1 MEPSVNYSVFSQYIY
16 SFVSISYSFSSTLN
30 TFSYFYFRTFFF
42 IFLLQ
47 NFFFHF
53 FFTFSRFLFF
63 LCSTFLYFT
72 SSLQYAKIHNLNS
85 FNAFP
90 HIDKYRAL
98 IAYVWTALRSP
109 SDSDDSEKSISY
121 TILSPPRGAQ

>member
-1 MEPSVNYSVFSQYIY
+1 MNGTQRQLFCFLSVHLQLCIHFLLIFIY
-16 SFVSISYSFSSTLN
+16 AEYV
-30 TFSYFYFRTFFF
+30 F

-109 SDSDDSEKSISY
+109 SDSDDSEKAVSS
-121 TILSPPRGAQ
+121 TIFSPPRGAQ